1 MIAPARRGSVP
12 RRPRARFARWLR
24 VSLLLVTIPLGLS
37 GCASSRSGPPAGG
50 ALELVPVGR
59 YDFEAQPTGNPALLA
74 EELSGI
80 TWIGGEQYLT
90 IGDDHASVHQLTIHL
105 DSQTGRV
112 VDAQFRTP
120 LRLADPSGA
129 VIPDSLGSDREGI
142 AFIPLSHEV
151 WISNEH
157 TDGDQSRSSLA
168 RHRLRDG
175 RTLELVRTDGT
186 SMLRVFS
193 RQRLNGGF
201 ESLARS
207 PDGSAYWTANEM
219 PLSIDG
225 EPATDSTGGVVRL
238 QRLDGQ
244 MRPVAQYPYPID
256 PYFAKIQS
264 PPQLAGF
271 AVSGLSE
278 LLALPGGNLLGLER
292 SFAGDSTGA
301 ANLRV
306 RLYEIVLAGATDV
319 GALGWAEGLKG
330 RPYVPVR
337 KRLLWEQ
344 NFGLT
349 TSNFEGMTLGPTL
362 ENGDR
367 ALILIADNNG
377 GRSQALYV
385 LRIRGIGI

>member
-1 MIAPARRGSVP
+1 VTARVRLV
-12 RRPRARFARWLR
+12 
-24 VSLLLVTIPLGLS
+24 LLTCLLGLQS
-37 GCASSRSGPPAGG
+37 CASQRAGNPG
-50 ALELVPVGR
+50 SAAFELVPVGR
-59 YDFEAQPTGNPALLA
+59 YDFEAQPTGNPELVA

-90 IGDDHASVHQLTIHL
+90 VGDDHASVHQLTIHL
-105 DSQTGRV
+105 DPKTGRV

-120 LRLADPSGA
+120 VRLADHAGVP
-129 VIPDSLGSDREGI
+129 IPDSLGSDREGI
-142 AFIPLSHEV
+142 AFIPQAHEV

-175 RTLELVRTDGT
+175 RLLELVRTDGS

-207 PDGSAYWTANEM
+207 ADGSTYWIANEM

-238 QRLDGQ
+238 QQLDGQ
-244 MRPVAQYPYPID
+244 MRPIAQYPYSLD

-264 PPQLAGF
+264 PPQLSGF

-278 LLALPGGNLLGLER
+278 LLVLPGQKLLGLER

-306 RLYEIVLAGATDV
+306 RLYEIDLAGATDV
-319 GALGWAEGLKG
+319 GARGWAEGLKG
-330 RPYVPVR
+330 RPYMPVR
-337 KRLLWEQ
+337 KRLL
-344 NFGLT
+344 
-349 TSNFEGMTLGPTL
+349 
-362 ENGDR
+362 
-367 ALILIADNNG
+367 
-377 GRSQALYV
+377 
-385 LRIRGIGI
+385 

>member
-1 MIAPARRGSVP
+1 L
-12 RRPRARFARWLR
+12 RPRALFI
-24 VSLLLVTIPLGLS
+24 LLSTTILIT
-37 GCASSRSGPPAGG
+37 GCAGVSGIAGRKHEP
-50 ALELVPVGR
+50 LQLVAVGR
-59 YDFEAQPTGNPALLA
+59 YDFQAQPTGNPALLA

-80 TWIGGEQYLT
+80 DWIGENQYIT
-90 IGDDHASVHQLTIHL
+90 VGDDHASVHQLTIHL
-105 DSQTGRV
+105 DPQTGRV

-120 LRLADPSGA
+120 VRLQDASG
-129 VIPDSLGSDREGI
+129 VEIPDSLGSDREGI
-142 AFIPLSHEV
+142 RFIPESHEV

-175 RTLELVRTDGT
+175 RLLELVRTDGP

-201 ESLARS
+201 ESLAKS
-207 PDGSAYWTANEM
+207 PDGSGYWIANEM

-238 QRLDGQ
+238 QRLDAQ
-244 MRPVAQYPYPID
+244 MRPLTQVPYPLD

-278 LLALPGGNLLGLER
+278 LCELPGGALLAMER
-292 SFAGDSTGA
+292 SFAGDSTGS
-301 ANLRV
+301 ANLRI
-306 RLYEIVLAGATDV
+306 RIYAIDLTGATNV
-319 GALGWAEGLKG
+319 SQFGWAEGLRG
-330 RPYVPVR
+330 RPYTPVA
-337 KRLLWEQ
+337 KRLLWEE

-349 TSNFEGMTLGPTL
+349 TSNFEGMTLGPAL

-367 ALILIADNNG
+367 PLVLIADNNG
-377 GRSQALYV
+377 GTNEALYV
-385 LRIRGIGI
+385 LRVTGLHP

>member
-1 MIAPARRGSVP
+1 MTALGPERPRGWSRPSPPSARRV
-12 RRPRARFARWLR
+12 R
-24 VSLLLVTIPLGLS
+24 SLLLLLALGLC
-37 GCASSRSGPPAGG
+37 GCAASRSGNEASAGI
-50 ALELVPVGR
+50 ELIPVGR
-59 YDFEAQPTGNPALLA
+59 YDFEAQPTGDPALLA

-80 TWIGGEQYLT
+80 VWIGGEQYLT
-90 IGDDHASVHQLTIHL
+90 VGDDHASVHQLTIHL
-105 DSQTGRV
+105 DPVTGRV

-120 LRLADPSGA
+120 VRLADPSGT

-142 AFIPLSHEV
+142 AFIPQTHEV

-157 TDGDQSRSSLA
+157 TEGDQSRSSLA

-175 RTLELVRTDGT
+175 RMLELVRTDGT
-186 SMLRVFS
+186 SMLRIFS

-201 ESLARS
+201 EALARTA
-207 PDGSAYWTANEM
+207 DGSTYWVANEM

-225 EPATDSTGGVVRL
+225 EPATDSTGGIVRL

-244 MRPVAQYPYPID
+244 MRPLRQYAYDLD
-256 PYFAKIQS
+256 PYLAKIQS

-278 LLALPGGNLLGLER
+278 LLVLEGEKLLGLER
-292 SFAGDSTGA
+292 SFAGDSTGN

-306 RLYEIVLAGATDV
+306 RLYEIDLRGATDV
-319 GALGWAEGLKG
+319 GVLGWAEGLKG
-330 RPYVPVR
+330 RSYRTVT
-337 KRLLWEQ
+337 KRLLWQE

-367 ALILIADNNG
+367 SLILIADNNG
-377 GRSQALYV
+377 GRSEALYV
-385 LRIRGIGI
+385 LRVRGLRS

>member
-1 MIAPARRGSVP
+1 MTAPARRVI
-12 RRPRARFARWLR
+12 RRPRPDRVRPLGHHVRFLALP
-24 VSLLLVTIPLGLS
+24 LLLALC
-37 GCASSRSGPPAGG
+37 GCGSTRSGNPEGG
-50 ALELVPVGR
+50 SLELIPVGR

-105 DSQTGRV
+105 DPETGRV

-120 LRLADPSGA
+120 VRLADQGGIF
-129 VIPDSLGSDREGI
+129 IPDSLGSDREGI
-142 AFIPLSHEV
+142 AVIPQAHEV

-175 RTLELVRTDGT
+175 RLLELVRTDGT
-186 SMLRVFS
+186 TMLRVFS

-207 PDGSAYWTANEM
+207 ADGSAYWTANEM

-238 QRLDGQ
+238 QKLDGQ
-244 MRPVAQYPYPID
+244 MRPLAQYPYPLD
-256 PYFAKIQS
+256 SYFAKIKS

-278 LLALPGGNLLGLER
+278 LLVLPGERLLGLER

-306 RLYEIVLAGATDV
+306 RLYEIDLTGATDV
-319 GALGWAEGLKG
+319 GTLGWAEGLKG
-330 RPYVPVR
+330 RPYIPVR
-337 KRLLWEQ
+337 KRLLWQ
-344 NFGLT
+344 DNFGLT

-367 ALILIADNNG
+367 TLILIADNNG
-377 GRSQALYV
+377 GRSEALYV
-385 LRIRGIGI
+385 LRVRGLRT

>member
-1 MIAPARRGSVP
+1 MPLRIA
-12 RRPRARFARWLR
+12 LR
-24 VSLLLVTIPLGLS
+24 VLPLLLAVS
-37 GCASSRSGPPAGG
+37 GCASNRAGSPAGG
-50 ALELVPVGR
+50 AVELTPVGR
-59 YDFEAQPTGNPALLA
+59 YDFEARPTGTPELLA

-90 IGDDHASVHQLTIHL
+90 VGDDHASVHQLTIHL
-105 DSQTGRV
+105 DPETGRV

-120 LRLADPSGA
+120 VPLSDLAGTP
-129 VIPDSLGSDREGI
+129 IPDSLGSDREGI
-142 AFIPLSHEV
+142 AFIPQTHEL
-151 WISNEH
+151 WLSNEH
-157 TDGDQSRSSLA
+157 TGADQSQSSIA

-175 RTLELVRTDGT
+175 HMVELVRTDGA

-201 ESLARS
+201 ESLTRS
-207 PDGSAYWTANEM
+207 EDGSTYWTANEM
-219 PLSIDG
+219 PLTIDG
-225 EPATDSTGGVVRL
+225 EPATDSTGGVIRL
-238 QRLDGQ
+238 QKLDGQ
-244 MRPVAQYPYPID
+244 MRPLAQYPYPLD

-278 LLALPGGNLLGLER
+278 LLALPGGKLLGLER

-306 RLYEIVLAGATDV
+306 RLYEIDLTGATDV

-330 RPYVPVR
+330 RPYTPVR
-337 KRLLWEQ
+337 KRLLWQE
-344 NFGLT
+344 NFGLS
-349 TSNFEGMTLGPTL
+349 TSNFEGMTLGPAL
-362 ENGDR
+362 ANGDR

-377 GRSQALYV
+377 GRSEALYV
-385 LRIRGIGI
+385 LRVRGFGS